1 MTSQPNVETQ
11 NRDKSVHD
19 RTRIT
24 QGRLEFV
31 VFGCLL
37 TGTLTG
43 IKAVQM
49 EQFAD
54 ALLCLLG
61 SALAC
66 GLVCYLGFQ
75 RN

>member
-19 RTRIT
+19 RTSIT
-24 QGRLEFV
+24 HGTLQFA

-37 TGTLTG
+37 AGLLTG

-49 EQFAD
+49 EQVID

-66 GLVCYLGFQ
+66 GLVCYLCFQ
-75 RN
+75 RD